1 MKAASP
7 SGAGICAAVVL
18 VFPLLA
24 QDNPSPTTPAR
35 PRSSATQTPSGG
47 SPTPLQTPEA
57 PPPDAGLMKPA
68 PTPRLSSNRAPLP
81 LAEVECGGE
90 GWRAFTAPR
99 FKSREACKT
108 WVRENLR
115 PGEAREFVFREP
127 RANGGANLR
136 LALPFLI

>member
-1 MKAASP
+1 MKAAFP
-7 SGAGICAAVVL
+7 RGAGICAALVL
-18 VFPLLA
+18 ALPLVA
-24 QDNPSPTTPAR
+24 QDNPSPTTPTR

-47 SPTPLQTPEA
+47 SPIPLQTPEA

-68 PTPRLSSNRAPLP
+68 PTPRLSSNRAPHP
-81 LAEVECGGE
+81 LAETDCRGA

-99 FKSREACKT
+99 FKSRKACET

-115 PGEAREFVFREP
+115 PGETKEFVFPQP

-136 LALPFLI
+136 LAMPLLL